1 MNPPPVGA
9 SGVGRPQNSGL
20 AVASLVLGLVGIVFC
35 FGPLTGIPAVICG
48 HKAQSQIKHSGGT
61 MTGGGMALAGLIT
74 GYISIAMIVVIAMLA
89 AIAIPNFVRARQHAL
104 ESSCRSN
111 MRSIQAAK
119 DVWMVEKRKDQ
130 NAIPSEDDLFGP
142 TKYIPEKPTCPSQGV
157 YSLNAAGEQPSCSV
171 HGALR

>member
-1 MNPPPVGA
+1 TMPAG
-9 SGVGRPQNSGL
+9 GV
-20 AVASLVLGLVGIVFC
+20 A
-35 FGPLTGIPAVICG
+35 LT
-48 HKAQSQIKHSGGT
+48 
-61 MTGGGMALAGLIT
+61 GLIT

-130 NAIPSEDDLFGP
+130 TALPSEDDLFGP